1 MLHDLVEQYGPALI
15 FANVLAGS
23 LGLPVPAMPSLV
35 LFGAMA
41 AMHPG
46 SVGTQLLPVLIL
58 SIFATLIGDSAWYLA
73 GRIYGGNTLKTICRL
88 SLSRDT
94 CVKKTERFFG
104 RWGVRVLAVAK
115 FVPGLSIVS
124 IPMAGA
130 MGTKYRTFLTY
141 DSIGA
146 ALWSGTGLIIGA
158 LFAKQIDM
166 LFAIAGRLGRTAAFV
181 AVALLLLYAAYRW
194 VRRRQ
199 DGAASCPYNG
209 SINNGTRTNRCAL
222 PGPPGQWPCS
232 PNTTMQQ
239 RANFARYASNRQKT
253 AKAFFWSRS
262 MSASRASIAKCATKS
277 RPPS

>member
-1 MLHDLVEQYGPALI
+1 MLHDLVEQYGPALV
-15 FANVLAGS
+15 FANVLAAS

-46 SVGTQLLPVLIL
+46 SVGTQLMPVLVL

-73 GRIYGGNTLKTICRL
+73 GRLYGGNTLKAICRL

-104 RWGVRVLAVAK
+104 RWGVRVLTVAK

-130 MGTKYRTFLTY
+130 MGARYRTFLTY
-141 DSIGA
+141 DGIGA

-166 LFAIAGRLGRTAAFV
+166 LFSMAGLMYCF
-181 AVALLLLYAAYRW
+181 
-194 VRRRQ
+194 
-199 DGAASCPYNG
+199 
-209 SINNGTRTNRCAL
+209 
-222 PGPPGQWPCS
+222 
-232 PNTTMQQ
+232 
-239 RANFARYASNRQKT
+239 
-253 AKAFFWSRS
+253 
-262 MSASRASIAKCATKS
+262 
-277 RPPS
+277 

>member
-15 FANVLAGS
+15 FANVLAGA

-58 SIFATLIGDSAWYLA
+58 SIFATLIGDSVWYLA

-130 MGTKYRTFLTY
+130 MGTRYRTFLTY

-158 LFAKQIDM
+158 LFSRHGGPYSRRA
-166 LFAIAGRLGRTAAFV
+166 V
-181 AVALLLLYAAYRW
+181 AV
-194 VRRRQ
+194 VRGVPLDPAPSADCKARVRADRSRRT
-199 DGAASCPYNG
+199 GEA
-209 SINNGTRTNRCAL
+209 
-222 PGPPGQWPCS
+222 GQGG
-232 PNTTMQQ
+232 
-239 RANFARYASNRQKT
+239 RYAGTVRYPFAGEAQ
-253 AKAFFWSRS
+253 ARS
-262 MSASRASIAKCATKS
+262 IRDPRLEI
-277 RPPS
+277 R